1 MKETSCSEPD
11 DSGVWEPA
19 DPIGEIADAFVN
31 EIRNG
36 TEPSVEAFAQR
47 YPKHADEIREL
58 LPTLLIMERA
68 RDLEE
73 AEEDSDSLA
82 RRNPEMM
89 GRVLGDYRIIR
100 QIGRGGMGVVYEAEQ
115 VSLSRRVALKVL
127 PQQFL
132 VDSKQRHRFEREARA
147 AAKLHHTNIVP
158 VFGFG
163 SHEGISYFV
172 MQYIHGLGLDEVLE
186 ELKRLRTARGDESD
200 GDVSRRKS
208 TNRSASF
215 LAHSIQSGEFGVE
228 YSSETNARDPEE
240 RNRVSR
246 VDANSAADA
255 ADSTSKSGGSSSS
268 SSDRSGESDSARELV
283 SDMFTRSGSSVS
295 GLIRS
300 DSSSGSGS
308 GKNAYWQS
316 VARIGIQ
323 VADALHYAH
332 QQGVTHRDI
341 KPGNLLLD
349 LSNTVWVTDFGLA
362 KAEDQHNLTHTGD
375 ILGTLRYMPPEAFEG
390 KSDFRSDVYSLGIT
404 LYELVTL
411 KAAFEDS
418 DRRVLMRR
426 IAEGDIPR
434 ISADTPRDL
443 ATIIHKA
450 IERDADHRYQ
460 SAQQLKEDLIHFC
473 NDDAIQARP
482 PSPLEHVLRWSRR
495 NRALAASLTGIA
507 TLLMMIAA
515 IMSYAAIHYRR
526 QQSIQAGLYSESQEL
541 GRKNSQLLKEY
552 QAAESKAIQ
561 AGAELKH
568 TLYLARM
575 SIAHQAISQHR
586 GLAKSEDL
594 LNDWIPAADEND
606 LRGWE
611 WYYIRSLCS
620 RELFSLDG
628 HTDTVNGL
636 AWNRAG
642 DLIAS
647 ASDDGTVRVWDLTQK
662 TLEQVFHD
670 DGMHRAI
677 CTAWSPDGNTLVIG
691 GAGGLSVWDYHEH
704 KNVMRAAQ
712 TRDVYGLAW
721 SPDGRRLAA
730 AIKSERK
737 ENPGEVVIYNA
748 DDWTSWRKIS
758 GTKIGVYNA
767 TIGWNPNGRFLA
779 LPSRHNVVIWDLDQE
794 VRVRVLRDHTES
806 VQGVAFNPNGRGFL
820 ASAGRDSSI
829 KIWDLISQQVHAEC
843 LGHTHGVAS
852 VAWHPQGDML
862 ASASWDG
869 TARIWNGNTGSELM
883 KFNCHPHHCF
893 AIAWNPNGEQ
903 LATAGDDHRIKF
915 WDPKAQVAF
924 ETVAVNE
931 KATIVD
937 LKLNPTS
944 DQLLCRA
951 NNGELS
957 VWQLSPLRR
966 LDQHPLDRI
975 RMVDVGYSSNG
986 KQIVSLK
993 NGSTIKI
1000 HEAASGKAIQA
1011 LASAPTP
1018 ISLVCSAGEDEV
1030 IGSGSSG
1037 PIYLWNTATGKIEQ
1051 QFGETLNDIHCIAAN
1066 SSGRTLA
1073 VGTKTGLIHLV
1084 DLESGTIRNIT
1095 LQDREWIESLAW
1107 SPDSKLLLSSCNHK
1121 AQFWDPATGNMIAEL
1136 SGHHETICTVIW
1148 APDGKRL
1155 LTADARGQLILW
1167 DPQTFKQAL
1176 VLTSP
1181 VGVLRSVGWS
1191 ADGMRILSSSENR
1204 FLIWDAEQGYRQ
1216 SRPRT
1221 VQQATK

>member
-1 MKETSCSEPD
+1 MRETFRNELD
-11 DSGVWEPA
+11 DSGDWEPA
-19 DPIGEIADAFVN
+19 DPIGDIADAFVK
-31 EIRNG
+31 EVRTG
-36 TEPSVEAFAQR
+36 AEPSVEAFAQR
-47 YPKHADEIREL
+47 YPRHADEIREL

-73 AEEDSDSLA
+73 ADDSDSLA

-186 ELKRLRTARGDESD
+186 ELKRLRTARGGESD
-200 GDVSRRKS
+200 GDLSRRGS

-215 LAHSIQSGEFGVE
+215 LAHSIQSGEFGVDHV
-228 YSSETNARDPEE
+228 SETAVPDPEH
-240 RNRVSR
+240 RDRVSR
-246 VDANSAADA
+246 IDASDSVGVADA
-255 ADSTSKSGGSSSS
+255 TSESGRTACTSNDLAGGS
-268 SSDRSGESDSARELV
+268 ESARELV
-283 SDMFTRSGSSVS
+283 SDMLTRSGSSVS
-295 GLIRS
+295 GLIGS

-404 LYELVTL
+404 LYELATL

-426 IAEGDIPR
+426 ITEGDIPR
-434 ISADTPRDL
+434 IPSDTPRDL

-450 IERDADHRYQ
+450 IERDPDHRYQ

-507 TLLMMIAA
+507 TLLMTIAS
-515 IMSYAAIHYRR
+515 IMSYAAVYYRR

-541 GRKNSQLLKEY
+541 GRKNSQLLNEY

-594 LNDWIPAADEND
+594 LNDWIPAADEKD

-636 AWNRAG
+636 AWHRDEN
-642 DLIAS
+642 LIAS
-647 ASDDGTVRVWDLTQK
+647 ASDDGTVRVWDLSQK
-662 TLEQVFHD
+662 SLEQIFRD
-670 DGMHRAI
+670 DDLQRAI
-677 CTAWSPDGNTLVIG
+677 CAAWSPDGNTLAIG
-691 GAGGLSVWDYHEH
+691 GAGGLSVWDYDKH
-704 KNVMRAAQ
+704 KNVMRAAR

-721 SPDGRRLAA
+721 SPDGRRLAV
-730 AIKSERK
+730 AIKSDRK
-737 ENPGEVVIYNA
+737 ENPGEVLIYNS
-748 DDWTSWRKIS
+748 DDWTVWRKIN
-758 GTKIGVYNA
+758 GTRIGVYNA
-767 TIGWNPNGRFLA
+767 TIGWNLNGRFLA
-779 LPSRHNVVIWDLDQE
+779 LPSRHNVAIWDLNEE
-794 VRVRVLRDHTES
+794 VRVRVLQDHTES

-820 ASAGRDSSI
+820 ASASRDASI
-829 KIWDLISQQVHAEC
+829 KIWDLISQQVHAQC

-852 VAWHPQGDML
+852 VAWHPQGDLL

-869 TARIWNGNTGSELM
+869 TARIWNGNTGRELM

-915 WDPKAQVAF
+915 WDPNAQVDF
-924 ETVAVNE
+924 ETVVATK

-937 LKLNPTS
+937 LRMNPAN

-951 NNGELS
+951 SDGELS

-966 LDQHPLDRI
+966 LDRHPLDGI
-975 RMVDVGYSSNG
+975 RADDVGFSDSG
-986 KQIVSLK
+986 KQIVCLQK
-993 NGSTIKI
+993 DSTIKI
-1000 HEAASGKAIQA
+1000 HEASTGQAIQS

-1018 ISLVCSAGEDEV
+1018 ISLVCSTGEDEV

-1051 QFGETLNDIHCIAAN
+1051 QIGETLNDIHCIAAN
-1066 SSGRTLA
+1066 SSGRMLA
-1073 VGTKTGLIHLV
+1073 VGTKTGFIHLV
-1084 DLESGTIRNIT
+1084 DLESGTIRNINVH
-1095 LQDREWIESLAW
+1095 DGGWIESLAW
-1107 SPDSKLLLSSCNHK
+1107 SPDSKLLLSSSNHK
-1121 AQFWDPATGNMIAEL
+1121 AKLWDPATGDKIVEL
-1136 SGHHETICTVIW
+1136 SGHHETVCTVAW

-1155 LTADARGQLILW
+1155 LTADARGQIILW

-1191 ADGMRILSSSENR
+1191 ADGMRILSSNDNR